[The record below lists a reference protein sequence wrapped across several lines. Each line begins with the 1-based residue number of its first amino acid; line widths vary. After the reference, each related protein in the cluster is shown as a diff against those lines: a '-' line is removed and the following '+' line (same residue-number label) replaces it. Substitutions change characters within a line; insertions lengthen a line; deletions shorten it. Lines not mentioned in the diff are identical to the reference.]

1 MNTFSLDMLQ
11 TAVRDRLAPFLED
24 LRKDYDGLHSVHVVG
39 SAVTDDYDPDVSDI
53 NTVVVLKEMDLAFL
67 DHVAPLGKKYRKK
80 GIAPPLIMTPQYI
93 EDSRDVFP
101 LEFLNFKLVHR
112 TVFGP
117 DVFADIIIEKDDLR
131 RQCEREIKSKLI
143 WLRQNY
149 ISSMG
154 QKNLLLE
161 NVSGSITGFIPL
173 FRGILSLMGKEPP
186 VGSNDIVRALG
197 EITDLDAG
205 VFTEVY
211 NIRHKKMKPSKE
223 QLGGIFEKYYRA
235 TEKIGNIV
243 NDL

>member
-1 MNTFSLDMLQ
+1 MSTFLLDSLQ
-11 TAVRDRLAPFLED
+11 PAVRDRLAPFLDD
-24 LRKDYDGLHSVHVVG
+24 LQAGYDGFHSVHVVG
-39 SAVTDDYDPDVSDI
+39 SAVTDDYDPAVSDI

-67 DHVAPLGKKYRKK
+67 DHVAPLGKKYGKK
-80 GIAPPLIMTPQYI
+80 GIAAPLIMTPQYI

-117 DVFADIIIEKDDLR
+117 DEFSDIVIEKDDLR

-154 QKNLLLE
+154 EKKLLLE
-161 NVSGSITGFIPL
+161 NITGSITGFLPL
-173 FRGILSLMGKEPP
+173 FRGIISLLGKEPP
-186 VGSNDIVRALG
+186 VGSRDIVKELG
-197 EITDLDAG
+197 SITDLDANI
-205 VFTEVY
+205 FTEIY
-211 NIRHKKMKPSKE
+211 NIRHKKLKPSKE
-223 QLGGIFEKYYRA
+223 QLEGIFEQYYRA
-235 TEKIGNIV
+235 TEKIGSIV